1 MCHNSN
7 RPQEETGQNKSLAA
21 TVPQGF
27 YSGTP
32 EGTRTPSLQN
42 RNLTLYPIALR
53 ARLLTCCFIIA
64 IFPPFVKENFRTP
77 GKDGKY
83 GENPWTS
90 PLGFCAVYPIDR
102 WSLAGYTNSNLGTME
117 YRQKGNEE
125 KSTCGDTAQRAPAGG
140 KGRGRPEGT
149 WSWSRAPSARRFRGA
164 LGRDGGAR
172 HSAGVSGNLYAQ
184 RPRAARLW
192 VKQGGTTKANRS
204 RPWRLASGAFFD
216 AWTLQPGDDPAPS
229 GAKNQTKRRKSQ

>member
-90 PLGFCAVYPIDR
+90 P
-102 WSLAGYTNSNLGTME
+102 ME

-229 GAKNQTKRRKSQ
+229 GAKNQTKRRTSQ

>member
-1 MCHNSN
+1 MPQLQPASRGN
-7 RPQEETGQNKSLAA
+7 RAKQKPCSHCA
-21 TVPQGF
+21 
-27 YSGTP
+27 
-32 EGTRTPSLQN
+32 
-42 RNLTLYPIALR
+42 
-53 ARLLTCCFIIA
+53 ARLLFWYARRDSNPQPSEPESDALSNCATGASFNVLFYYSNLSAVCKGEFSHTWERRQVRRKSVDKPPGFYA
-64 IFPPFVKENFRTP
+64 I
-77 GKDGKY
+77 
-83 GENPWTS
+83 
-90 PLGFCAVYPIDR
+90 YPIDR

-204 RPWRLASGAFFD
+204 RPGRLASGAFFD
-216 AWTLQPGDDPAPS
+216 AWTLQPGDGPAPS

>member
-90 PLGFCAVYPIDR
+90 SMVFVQYTRLTDGVWQVTLIATSEQWNIAKKAMKRRVPAEIRHREPRLVGRGAEGRREHGLGA
-102 WSLAGYTNSNLGTME
+102 AH
-117 YRQKGNEE
+117 
-125 KSTCGDTAQRAPAGG
+125 RAPGG
-140 KGRGRPEGT
+140 FVGR
-149 WSWSRAPSARRFRGA
+149 
-164 LGRDGGAR
+164 
-172 HSAGVSGNLYAQ
+172 
-184 RPRAARLW
+184 
-192 VKQGGTTKANRS
+192 
-204 RPWRLASGAFFD
+204 
-216 AWTLQPGDDPAPS
+216 
-229 GAKNQTKRRKSQ
+229 